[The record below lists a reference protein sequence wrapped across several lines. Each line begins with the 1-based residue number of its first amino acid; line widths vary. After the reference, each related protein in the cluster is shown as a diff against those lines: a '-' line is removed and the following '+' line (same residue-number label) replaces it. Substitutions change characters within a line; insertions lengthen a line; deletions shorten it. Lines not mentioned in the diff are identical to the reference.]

1 MAGEWPS
8 LVNAFSEFIEHV
20 RPRPRP
26 SIHPSIHP
34 PPPPR
39 TALVASGRAAVQA
52 EVGLAHVRA
61 RLDIAQARYSDVLEY
76 LGENPK
82 TENCDALGQVRG
94 LLSGRRAAQ
103 RSRSPAGHSAAAR
116 SACACGSA
124 APAPEEGLAAQ
135 RAGPPWVAGA
145 RAVAPCR

>member
-26 SIHPSIHP
+26 SIHPPP

-39 TALVASGRAAVQA
+39 TALVASGRAAEQA

-82 TENCDALGQVRG
+82 TENCDALGQVRVSSPAVEQRSVRVRPRACRRAQCER
-94 LLSGRRAAQ
+94 LLVGGAGAGRRPRSAAGWAALGSW
-103 RSRSPAGHSAAAR
+103 RSRCCTVS
-116 SACACGSA
+116 
-124 APAPEEGLAAQ
+124 
-135 RAGPPWVAGA
+135 
-145 RAVAPCR
+145 